1 MTILRCACLVQVK
14 DNQLLLVRVRDNEH
28 WYLPGGKIEDGEHP
42 KEALIREVMEELG
55 IPLQPESVT
64 YLCTV
69 VGPAYKQEAEV
80 ELVCFQ
86 AAWSGEIVPLSEINE
101 VSFINM
107 NEHHLLAP
115 AVLKLVEQLNR
126 NEGAHR

>member
-28 WYLPGGKIEDGEHP
+28 WYLPGGKIEAGEHP
-42 KEALIREVMEELG
+42 KEALMREVMEELG
-55 IPLQPESVT
+55 ISLHPESVT

-69 VGPAYKQEAEV
+69 VGPAYMQEAEV

-86 AAWSGEIVPLSEINE
+86 AAWSGEIAPLSEINE

-115 AVLKLVEQLNR
+115 AVLKLVERLNR
-126 NEGAHR
+126 NEGVHR